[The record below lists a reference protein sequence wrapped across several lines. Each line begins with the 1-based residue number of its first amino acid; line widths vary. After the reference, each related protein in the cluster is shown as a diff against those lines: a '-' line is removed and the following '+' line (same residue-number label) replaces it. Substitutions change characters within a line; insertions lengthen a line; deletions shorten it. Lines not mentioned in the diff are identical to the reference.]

1 MVKTN
6 QGIIG
11 EQCKISYI
19 YVLAVK
25 DKYTKIAR
33 KGHYEKL
40 LNTEFEQDRNTLFQ
54 ADIVSDIP
62 SLIEKDMV
70 RESVST
76 MENEKATGASGVMSE
91 MVQTADLIANLINQ
105 IKIEGVIPAK

>member
-1 MVKTN
+1 M
-6 QGIIG
+6 
-11 EQCKISYI
+11 
-19 YVLAVK
+19 
-25 DKYTKIAR
+25 
-33 KGHYEKL
+33 
-40 LNTEFEQDRNTLFQ
+40 FQ

-91 MVQTADLIANLINQ
+91 MVQTADLIANLIN
-105 IKIEGVIPAK
+105 